1 MKTHAQYQRIT
12 PENLEKQYKAMN
24 PSLHSD
30 SSSQDSVESS
40 TKNFA
45 SKQNKQIYEKTTNQ
59 QVTNMYP
66 WGYQNNFQQI
76 PPSVPPMVYPP
87 AVPAPNNITISFN
100 TAPIVPNMPTYPMF
114 NQGFGPQQHFL
125 HTNSQQNNNHLFHHQ
140 TNSNISNNDNF
151 MKQLARE
158 GVCKQLRNKDE

>member
-45 SKQNKQIYEKTTNQ
+45 TKQNKQVYEKTTNQ
-59 QVTNMYP
+59 QVSNMYP
-66 WGYQNNFQQI
+66 WGYQNNCQQI
-76 PPSVPPMVYPP
+76 PPSVSPMVYPP
-87 AVPAPNNITISFN
+87 AVQTPNNTTISFN
-100 TAPIVPNMPTYPMF
+100 TAPTVPNMSMYPML
-114 NQGFGPQQHFL
+114 NQGFPQQQQFFHM
-125 HTNSQQNNNHLFHHQ
+125 NSQQTPIICFIIKQIPTFQ
-140 TNSNISNNDNF
+140 TTTIS
-151 MKQLARE
+151 
-158 GVCKQLRNKDE
+158 